1 MTEATVSS
9 KVQQAFDIVK
19 TFTLLE
25 AKEFVDLFEK
35 EFGVTAAVAAPV
47 AAGAV
52 GAQAG
57 QAEAKPEEKT
67 TFDVMIEN
75 AGDKKIQV
83 IKAVREVV
91 TLGLK
96 EAKDFVDGVATGPKK
111 LKEGVSKEE
120 GEKIKKKLE
129 ESGATVSLK

>member
-1 MTEATVSS
+1 MTEVTVSS

-47 AAGAV
+47 AAGAGPSA
-52 GAQAG
+52 GAA
-57 QAEAKPEEKT
+57 AKPEEKT

-96 EAKDFVDGVATGPKK
+96 EAKDFVDSVVTGPKK
-111 LKEGVSKEE
+111 LKEGLSKEE

-129 ESGATVSLK
+129 DAGATVSLK

>member
-1 MTEATVSS
+1 MTDVVSE

-35 EFGVTAAVAAPV
+35 EFGVTAAVAAPA
-47 AAGAV
+47 AAGAA

-57 QAEAKPEEKT
+57 AAAPQAEEKT
-67 TFDVMIEN
+67 TFDVVIEN

-96 EAKDFVDGVATGPKK
+96 EAKDFVDSVSMGPKK
-111 LKEGVSKEE
+111 LKEGLPKDEA
-120 GEKIKKKLE
+120 EKIKKKLE

>member
-1 MTEATVSS
+1 MTETTVLS

-47 AAGAV
+47 AAGA
-52 GAQAG
+52 AASAG
-57 QAEAKPEEKT
+57 QAAKEEEKT

-96 EAKDFVDGVATGPKK
+96 EAKDFVDSVATGPKK

-129 ESGATVSLK
+129 DAGATVSLK

>member
-1 MTEATVSS
+1 MTEIAVSS
-9 KVQQAFDIVK
+9 NVQQAFDIVK

-35 EFGVTAAVAAPV
+35 EFGVTAAIAAPV
-47 AAGAV
+47 AAGAAPSS
-52 GAQAG
+52 GA
-57 QAEAKPEEKT
+57 AKPEEKT

-75 AGDKKIQV
+75 TGDKKIQV

-96 EAKDFVDGVATGPKK
+96 EAKDFVDGVVTGPKK

-129 ESGATVSLK
+129 DAGATVSLK

>member
-1 MTEATVSS
+1 MTDVVSE

-25 AKEFVDLFEK
+25 AKEFVDLFEE

-57 QAEAKPEEKT
+57 AAAAKAEEKT
-67 TFDVMIEN
+67 TFDVVIEK

-96 EAKDFVDGVATGPKK
+96 EAKDFVDSVAISPKK
-111 LKEGVSKEE
+111 LKEGLPKDEAE
-120 GEKIKKKLE
+120 RIKKKLE
-129 ESGATVSLK
+129 DSGATVSLK